1 MKRNICFI
9 GNFSGGGTER
19 VVFYLTVLLEQT
31 SDFNIFVLNTNPS
44 NLTFSLPDGCYYES
58 IKPNNIIKRILAI
71 RKFIRDKHINTL
83 ISVEALTGIFTIA
96 ATLFLGCRNIVW
108 EHANYYQTQGS
119 RWTKL
124 VRRLWLM
131 YADFYVVLTKKD
143 LDNFLSNERFVRC
156 KVMSIY
162 NANHLYAMKHSYSIN
177 NKKIVSVGHIRG
189 IKNFIVIPRLF
200 AQISKE
206 YPEWKWHIYGS
217 GKETEVQALESEIK
231 KYNLQDKVI
240 LEGRINDLDIIY
252 KDAGLYVLTS
262 LQEGLPTVL
271 IEAMSYGVPCVSF
284 DIETGPNEIIDDCKN
299 GYLVPAYDE
308 NIMSR
313 KIKTLISNDSLRQQ
327 FSSAT
332 VNSLKKFDTKKIID
346 EWLKIL

>member
-19 VVFYLTVLLEQT
+19 VVFYLTALLEQT
-31 SDFNIFVLNTNPS
+31 SEYNIFVLNTNPG
-44 NLTFSLPDGCYYES
+44 NLTFSLPNDCYYECVE
-58 IKPNNIIKRILAI
+58 PGNIIKRAFAI
-71 RKFIRDKHINTL
+71 RKFIRDKHINSL

-96 ATLFLGCRNIVW
+96 ATLFSGCRNIVW

-143 LDNFLSNERFVRC
+143 LDNFLSNERFIWC
-156 KVMSIY
+156 KLISIY
-162 NANHLYAMKHSYSIN
+162 NANHLVAMSNSYSVN
-177 NKKIVSVGHIRG
+177 SKKIVSVGHIRG
-189 IKNFIVIPRLF
+189 IKNFVVIPRLF
-200 AQISKE
+200 VPISKKC
-206 YPEWKWHIYGS
+206 PDWTWHIYGS
-217 GKETEVQALESEIK
+217 GKEKDVKALESEIR

-240 LEGRINDLDIIY
+240 LEGRVNDLEMIY
-252 KDAGLYVLTS
+252 KDAGIYVLTS

-271 IEAMSYGVPCVSF
+271 IEAMSYGIPCISF
-284 DIETGPNEIIDDCKN
+284 DIETGPNEIIDDGEN
-299 GYLVPAYDE
+299 GYLVSAYDE
-308 NIMSR
+308 DMMR
-313 KIKTLISNDSLRQQ
+313 EKIKILVSNDSLRQQ